1 MIGSNSIREIQVIS
15 RERANRWHH
24 GDFQNWST
32 LEWAGAMCGEAG
44 EAANIAKK
52 LKRIEDNLSGNLAS
66 AHVLQGISEL
76 RRELASEC
84 AGTFLY
90 LCLLMSSEGLDFQ
103 RAIASEFNRKS
114 IALGFPERIIE
125 DLE

>member
-1 MIGSNSIREIQVIS
+1 MIGSNSIRDIQAIN
-15 RERANRWHH
+15 RERANRWHRGNFH
-24 GDFQNWST
+24 NWST

-44 EAANIAKK
+44 EAANVAKK
-52 LKRIEDNLSGNLAS
+52 LKRIEDNLAGNAAS
-66 AHVLQGISEL
+66 AHVREGADEL

-103 RAIASEFNRKS
+103 RAIVSEFNRKS
-114 IALGFPERIIE
+114 TALGFPERIIE